1 MVNAAHV
8 PSSNSTMSAQKK
20 RQDEKNLKILRELAA
35 LPANRFCFEC
45 GQRGPTY
52 VNITHGSFCCTSC
65 SGILRGLNPP
75 HRVKSIC
82 MASFTAEE
90 IERLRSLGN
99 EENSHTWLGLYSG
112 TPPKMT
118 NKDEITSFLIKKYE
132 KKEWYVSRSELEEQ
146 ERLLNQA
153 KEVSSQCGT
162 SVKSAGS
169 SSSKPSDLDLFATDP
184 FAAFGAPM
192 NRPAPQPFQNTGPP
206 DGHAVSLNSLF
217 RAHSIPAQPFS
228 PPAFVAPPPPLPS
241 KPPVQ
246 NSFSTQVS
254 DPFAPVPAKN
264 STTDFDPFADF
275 DAKFSEL
282 ALKNSSTVSAFGS
295 PLPAQPL
302 PKSATVD
309 TSFPAPHATTTVPP
323 VNPFQSQVPEDMQA
337 FNITTRS
344 EHVPITSNTD
354 NGDKYSALAELDQMF
369 HHSGHPNAA
378 VGEKPAWLPSGFS
391 TGLPPAHYTPAFPEP
406 AQAQRVAP
414 SGFGSIPKSNT
425 LGAIAEV
432 GSGAVP
438 QNTLSFDIM
447 QQQAFSNSYANIA
460 PNPFI
465 QQPFGSVNPQQ
476 VAVNSDASC
485 PHVAGTWNNP
495 FVMPLAQ
502 TRYGADTVH
511 GAGGVARQSN
521 IPNWN
526 PFV

>member
-8 PSSNSTMSAQKK
+8 PSSNSTLSAQKK
-20 RQDEKNLKILRELAA
+20 RQDEKNLKTLRELAA

-90 IERLRSLGN
+90 IERVRSLGN

-169 SSSKPSDLDLFATDP
+169 TSSKPSDLDLFATDP

-192 NRPAPQPFQNTGPP
+192 NRPVPQLFQNTGPP
-206 DGHAVSLNSLF
+206 DGHTAQT
-217 RAHSIPAQPFS
+217 IPPQPFS
-228 PPAFVAPPPPLPS
+228 PPAFVAPPPPLPT

-254 DPFAPVPAKN
+254 DPFAPVPPKN
-264 STTDFDPFADF
+264 STSEFDPFADF

-282 ALKNSSTVSAFGS
+282 ALKNSSTVGAFES

-302 PKSATVD
+302 PKSATTD
-309 TSFPAPHATTTVPP
+309 ASFRTPQPASAAPPP
-323 VNPFQSQVPEDMQA
+323 VNPFQPQVREEVKSINA
-337 FNITTRS
+337 ITHSDRA
-344 EHVPITSNTD
+344 PITSNPD
-354 NGDKYSALAELDQMF
+354 GGDKYSALAELDQMF
-369 HHSGHPNAA
+369 HHSGHVNAA
-378 VGEKPAWLPSGFS
+378 DGEKPAWLPSGFS
-391 TGLPPAHYTPAFPEP
+391 TGIPPAHYTPAFPEP
-406 AQAQRVAP
+406 AQTQRVMS

-432 GSGAVP
+432 GSAAAP
-438 QNTLSFDIM
+438 LNKASFDM

-460 PNPFI
+460 SNPFV
-465 QQPFGSVNPQQ
+465 QAPFGSANPPQ
-476 VAVNSDASC
+476 VPLNSEY

-495 FVMPLAQ
+495 FVMPFTTQ
-502 TRYGADTVH
+502 PRYGADAVH
-511 GAGGVARQSN
+511 GAGGVARQSST
-521 IPNWN
+521 PNWN
-526 PFV
+526 PFA

>member
-8 PSSNSTMSAQKK
+8 SSSNSTLSAQKK
-20 RQDEKNLKILRELAA
+20 RQDEKNLKTLRELAA

-90 IERLRSLGN
+90 IERVRSLGN

-192 NRPAPQPFQNTGPP
+192 SRPVPQPFQNTGPP
-206 DGHAVSLNSLF
+206 DSHASQPL
-217 RAHSIPAQPFS
+217 PAQPFS
-228 PPAFVAPPPPLPS
+228 PPAFVAPPPPLPV

-246 NSFSTQVS
+246 NNTPAQVS
-254 DPFAPVPAKN
+254 DPFAPVPPKN
-264 STTDFDPFADF
+264 TTIEFDPFADF

-309 TSFPAPHATTTVPP
+309 TSFRTAQPTSAAQP
-323 VNPFQSQVPEDMQA
+323 VNPFQAQIPEQGQSFNTATHTEQA
-337 FNITTRS
+337 
-344 EHVPITSNTD
+344 PISSNAES
-354 NGDKYSALAELDQMF
+354 GDKYSALAELDQMF
-369 HHSGHPNAA
+369 HHSGHPNA
-378 VGEKPAWLPSGFS
+378 VGGEKPAWMPSGFS
-391 TGLPPAHYTPAFPEP
+391 TGLPPAHYSPAFGEP
-406 AQAQRVAP
+406 AQAQRMAS

-432 GSGAVP
+432 GLATVP
-438 QNTLSFDIM
+438 QTTASFDVM
-447 QQQAFSNSYANIA
+447 QQQPFSNSYANLA

-465 QQPFGSVNPQQ
+465 QQPYGGVNPQHIP
-476 VAVNSDASC
+476 VNSESSY
-485 PHVAGTWNNP
+485 PHAAGTWNNP
-495 FVMPLAQ
+495 FVMPFTQ
-502 TRYGADTVH
+502 PRYGADAVH
-511 GAGGVARQSN
+511 GAGGIARQSST
-521 IPNWN
+521 PNWN